1 MKVNKENITKLLK
14 KILLQLNN
22 ESKYY
27 KIIKK

>member
-14 KILLQLNN
+14 KILLKLNN